1 MDIFIL
7 LVLIIIGA
15 IINKIMQKK
24 KKEQIKFDE
33 FDDIQKIKQQEMKEK
48 QEMEYESEVLNQVYE
63 DTYNN
68 SNESNLYDIM
78 KAHLNAQKEVEK
90 AKEDLYNFKVL
101 DSVEVEEDDTEG
113 NQISKLKEN
122 GYDFDI
128 ELFKKWSRQIFGCIK
143 LGTEEQ
149 LEVVKNFIS
158 EELYDKL
165 EYQRMQFA
173 KDGLEFVTEDL
184 LIEKCKL
191 YDYGKS
197 MSKEELKILIN
208 ASMKEYIIQKSTNE
222 IIRGS
227 NSNSYNKNIIMT
239 FTKQN
244 IEDKEGLVHNC
255 PNCGVEVAQTK
266 LGKCNNC
273 NTLVLPIRY
282 NWTLTKFETM

>member
-1 MDIFIL
+1 M
-7 LVLIIIGA
+7 
-15 IINKIMQKK
+15 
-24 KKEQIKFDE
+24 
-33 FDDIQKIKQQEMKEK
+33 
-48 QEMEYESEVLNQVYE
+48 
-63 DTYNN
+63 
-68 SNESNLYDIM
+68 
-78 KAHLNAQKEVEK
+78 
-90 AKEDLYNFKVL
+90 
-101 DSVEVEEDDTEG
+101 
-113 NQISKLKEN
+113 KEN

-227 NSNSYNKNIIMT
+227 NSNFII
-239 FTKQN
+239 K
-244 IEDKEGLVHNC
+244 IL
-255 PNCGVEVAQTK
+255 
-266 LGKCNNC
+266 L
-273 NTLVLPIRY
+273 
-282 NWTLTKFETM
+282 